1 MLQFSLFYM
10 WKCRLRDCDVSDL
23 AAKRCACV
31 LTSWVAHCDSAIK
44 LFYMAFSIHS
54 CLRYFEKYPFLIAS
68 KKGQFYAPCT
78 LCKSDFSVRSSGTY
92 DCKHHC
98 ESVLRRNFEG
108 APESKSKQRKLSAF
122 VLSTPAANSDD
133 SNIERQIT
141 RAEAMIC
148 QIIADANL
156 PLTVADT
163 MTAAMKIVFTD
174 SKIAAGKSLWNVW
187 CLFVGLNWLK
197 IQIKLTANLPC
208 QLGSL

>member
-54 CLRYFEKYPFLIAS
+54 CLRYFEKISFPHSIEKGAVLCSLHLVQIGLVSS
-68 KKGQFYAPCT
+68 KQWYIWLQTNTKH
-78 LCKSDFSVRSSGTY
+78 CKS
-92 DCKHHC
+92 
-98 ESVLRRNFEG
+98 VLHRNFEG
-108 APESKSKQRKLSAF
+108 APESKSKQRKLSTF
-122 VLSTPAANSDD
+122 VLSKPAANSDD

-156 PLTVADT
+156 PLT
-163 MTAAMKIVFTD
+163 AAMKIVFTN

-187 CLFVGLNWLK
+187 CLFVGLNW
-197 IQIKLTANLPC
+197 
-208 QLGSL
+208 